1 MKGAAHPED
10 LRLHDARHF
19 AASIMLTMT
28 EHFTLEQ
35 VQKVGGWKNATMLL
49 TTYAELDEKFTE
61 EPLAEFGKRLASRRT
76 SARAAK
82 TPRKSRSKTAQ
93 DPAAI
98 T

>member
-1 MKGAAHPED
+1 
-10 LRLHDARHF
+10 
-19 AASIMLTMT
+19 MT

-35 VQKVGGWKNATMLL
+35 VQKVGGWKNATILL